1 MQPFSLL
8 KNFLVCSRF
17 FSINTRDFSCI
28 SSDME
33 LSSWQGGSSRLID
46 LIILFWLL
54 LLLPAGD
61 PHAPTAAGVLGNSTK
76 NDTLSELVLLSS
88 GAGLFAYI
96 DCVILWLLGVFA
108 DWDLGIWK
116 KWIKKPF
123 HHDDM
128 SLFQALFLCTPFLT
142 KMEIVHLFS
151 SSLPRFDK
159 WHETSW
165 IFPRT
170 EQTFANARS

>member
-1 MQPFSLL
+1 MHKSQQIIFLHYIQYVFFTCKKSMQPFSLL

-46 LIILFWLL
+46 LIILVWL
-54 LLLPAGD
+54 LLLPAD

-88 GAGLFAYI
+88 GGLFAYI

-108 DWDLGIWK
+108 DWDLGIGK
-116 KWIKKPF
+116 K
-123 HHDDM
+123 
-128 SLFQALFLCTPFLT
+128 
-142 KMEIVHLFS
+142 
-151 SSLPRFDK
+151 
-159 WHETSW
+159 
-165 IFPRT
+165 
-170 EQTFANARS
+170 

>member
-8 KNFLVCSRF
+8 KNFLVGSRF

-46 LIILFWLL
+46 LIILLWLL

-88 GAGLFAYI
+88 GGLFAYI

-116 KWIKKPF
+116 KWINKLF
-123 HHDDM
+123 HFIRQHDDM
-128 SLFQALFLCTPFLT
+128 SLFIQNVKYL
-142 KMEIVHLFS
+142 MEFRLITGGVAVAGAWS
-151 SSLPRFDK
+151 M
-159 WHETSW
+159 
-165 IFPRT
+165 
-170 EQTFANARS
+170 

>member
-1 MQPFSLL
+1 
-8 KNFLVCSRF
+8 
-17 FSINTRDFSCI
+17 
-28 SSDME
+28 ME

-46 LIILFWLL
+46 LIILLWLL

-108 DWDLGIWK
+108 DWDLGI
-116 KWIKKPF
+116 
-123 HHDDM
+123 
-128 SLFQALFLCTPFLT
+128 
-142 KMEIVHLFS
+142 
-151 SSLPRFDK
+151 
-159 WHETSW
+159 
-165 IFPRT
+165 
-170 EQTFANARS
+170 